1 MSRGLGDVYKRQL
14 LNMLFRRL
22 NNEIMFYT
30 RTVHSCSDCAL
41 DANSVFRA
49 LDALFIRFF
58 DVFFF
63 VCALPR

>member
-1 MSRGLGDVYKRQL
+1 
-14 LNMLFRRL
+14 MLFRRL

-41 DANSVFRA
+41 DANSVFWA